1 MNRKPSAFVLT
12 LAALLCFLPA
22 AAALDASSLPE
33 DTAAS
38 MVQSA
43 GTEDAAAAED
53 LPEPQEERP
62 VLPDNP
68 ILPENPPT
76 MISYTTPEEIGFPV
90 DEAEAASDVPEDAQ
104 EPAAPSEEIVSSAAD
119 ATVSPSAE
127 QPAPAP
133 VVSTLP
139 QTGTSAWLVHVLL
152 AAGFLL
158 TAGGWFFTRKQSNCK
173 H

>member
-1 MNRKPSAFVLT
+1 MNWKSSAFVLT
-12 LAALLCFLPA
+12 LTALLCFLPA
-22 AAALDASSLPE
+22 AVALDSSSLPE

-62 VLPDNP
+62 VLPDSP

-104 EPAAPSEEIVSSAAD
+104 EPAAPSEETVPSTAD

-139 QTGTSAWLVHVLL
+139 QTGTSSALCSGLLSSGAVLL
-152 AAGFLL
+152 ICGFCLSRRTL
-158 TAGGWFFTRKQSNCK
+158 F
-173 H
+173 

>member
-1 MNRKPSAFVLT
+1 MNWKSSAFVLT

-22 AAALDASSLPE
+22 AAALDSSSLPE

-43 GTEDAAAAED
+43 GTEDSAAAED

-104 EPAAPSEEIVSSAAD
+104 EPAAPSEETVPSTAD

-139 QTGTSAWLVHVLL
+139 QTGTTSWMAGVLASLGSLLL
-152 AAGFLL
+152 AC
-158 TAGGWFFTRKQSNCK
+158 GWFFTRKQVSPK

>member
-1 MNRKPSAFVLT
+1 MNWKSSAFVLT
-12 LAALLCFLPA
+12 LVALLCFLPA
-22 AAALDASSLPE
+22 AAALDSSSLPE

-62 VLPDNP
+62 V
-68 ILPENPPT
+68 LPENPPT

-104 EPAAPSEEIVSSAAD
+104 EPAAPSEETVPSTAD

-139 QTGTSAWLVHVLL
+139 QTGTSSALCSGLLSSGAVLL
-152 AAGFLL
+152 ICGFCLSRRTL
-158 TAGGWFFTRKQSNCK
+158 F
-173 H
+173 

>member
-1 MNRKPSAFVLT
+1 MNWKSSAFVLT

-22 AAALDASSLPE
+22 AAALDSSSLPE

-90 DEAEAASDVPEDAQ
+90 DEAEAASDVPEDA
-104 EPAAPSEEIVSSAAD
+104 
-119 ATVSPSAE
+119 
-127 QPAPAP
+127 PAP

-139 QTGTSAWLVHVLL
+139 QTGTSSALCSGLLSSGAVLL
-152 AAGFLL
+152 ICGFCLSRRTL
-158 TAGGWFFTRKQSNCK
+158 F
-173 H
+173 